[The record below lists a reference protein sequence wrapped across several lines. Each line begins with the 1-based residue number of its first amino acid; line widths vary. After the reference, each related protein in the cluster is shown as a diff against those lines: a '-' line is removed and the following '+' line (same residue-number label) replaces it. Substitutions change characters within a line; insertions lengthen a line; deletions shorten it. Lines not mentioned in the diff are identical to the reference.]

1 MKKVAIMQP
10 TFFPWLGYFSLLDA
24 VDEFVFLDDVQFEK
38 RSWQQRNRIK
48 ISDEPRWL
56 TIPVNSKGKYEQ
68 IINEVTLIESQ
79 KNKKNILKTIY
90 HTYKKSKNFEEI
102 YPELEFVV
110 LNGSDKL
117 VELNIEFIKF
127 VCKLLKIDTILT
139 KSSSLNCNGIKDER
153 LVNICILLSSKH
165 YIAPPGSEQYIV
177 KGNHFNES
185 RIKVSYFYY
194 EHPIYDQ
201 LGQNFISYLSILDLI
216 MNEEIQN
223 IINYLNL
230 YKLK

>member
-10 TFFPWLGYFSLLDA
+10 TFFPWLGYFSLLNA
-24 VDEFVFLDDVQFEK
+24 VDEFIFLDDVQFEK

-48 ISDEPRWL
+48 ISDELRWL
-56 TIPVNSKGKYEQ
+56 TIPVNSKGKYDQ
-68 IINEVTLIESQ
+68 IINDVTLIESQ
-79 KNKKNILKTIY
+79 KHKNNILKTIY
-90 HTYKKSKNFEEI
+90 HTYNKSKNFEKI
-102 YPELEFVV
+102 YSELELVV
-110 LNGSDKL
+110 LTETDKL
-117 VELNIEFIKF
+117 VEFNIGFIDF
-127 VCKLLKIDTILT
+127 VCKLLKINTILT
-139 KSSSLNCNGIKDER
+139 KSSSLNCAGMKDER

-177 KGNHFNES
+177 EGNHFNENK
-185 RIKVSYFYY
+185 IKVSYFYY
-194 EHPIYDQ
+194 EHPIYHQ
-201 LGQNFISYLSILDLI
+201 LGKNFISHLSILDLI